1 MLGIQHAEAI
11 AEIDGIPVLFDIKED
26 KKEIER
32 IKKEYGTD
40 CLFYQGD
47 VTKENDITNFLNEL
61 EKNGNN
67 VDILINNAAL
77 NPDPALDNAKL
88 KKSLNRF
95 EEFEVKEWLK
105 EINVGLTGAFLF
117 SKIVGNKMAT
127 NKGGVIIN
135 ISSDLGLIA
144 PDQRLYEITGNDN
157 INQPVKPVT
166 YPVIKHGIIGLT
178 KYLATYWLGKNIRAN
193 ALCAGG
199 VFNNQPDEFVNKIK
213 SQIPLGRM
221 AGKNEY
227 KSSIQYLSSDAS
239 KYMNGACLVVDGG
252 RTCW

>member
-1 MLGIQHAEAI
+1 
-11 AEIDGIPVLFDIKED
+11 
-26 KKEIER
+26 
-32 IKKEYGTD
+32 
-40 CLFYQGD
+40 
-47 VTKENDITNFLNEL
+47 
-61 EKNGNN
+61 
-67 VDILINNAAL
+67 
-77 NPDPALDNAKL
+77 
-88 KKSLNRF
+88 
-95 EEFEVKEWLK
+95 
-105 EINVGLTGAFLF
+105 
-117 SKIVGNKMAT
+117 MAT

-178 KYLATYWLGKNIRAN
+178 KYLATYWFGKNIRAN

-221 AGKNEY
+221 AGK
-227 KSSIQYLSSDAS
+227 K
-239 KYMNGACLVVDGG
+239 
-252 RTCW
+252 